1 MCRERKM
8 YTTSS
13 DPYCSSN
20 LLEYRHKQRQSVPIL
35 TTLYDVIEAVSEQV
49 PSDEKYLVIPAVLK
63 LLRDCRAGFVLNR
76 SGSISG
82 GIHFGRTIA

>member
-20 LLEYRHKQRQSVPIL
+20 LLEYKQKQSVPIL

-49 PSDEKYLVIPAVLK
+49 PSDEEYLVTPAVLK
-63 LLRDCRAGFVLNR
+63 LLRDCRAGFLLHR

>member
-20 LLEYRHKQRQSVPIL
+20 PPEYRQKESQSVPIL
-35 TTLYDVIEAVSEQV
+35 TTLYDVIEAVSKQV
-49 PSDEKYLVIPAVLK
+49 PSDEKYLAIPAVMK
-63 LLRDCRAGFVLNR
+63 LLRDCRAGFLLNR
-76 SGSISG
+76 SV
-82 GIHFGRTIA
+82 

>member
-1 MCRERKM
+1 MCRERKI

-20 LLEYRHKQRQSVPIL
+20 LLEYRQKQSAPIL

-49 PSDEKYLVIPAVLK
+49 PSHEKYLVIPAVLK
-63 LLRDCRAGFVLNR
+63 LLTDCRVGFLLNG
-76 SGSISG
+76 SG
-82 GIHFGRTIA
+82 

>member
-20 LLEYRHKQRQSVPIL
+20 LLEYRQMQRRSVPVL

-49 PSDEKYLVIPAVLK
+49 TSDEKSLVTPAVLK
-63 LLRDCRAGFVLNR
+63 LLRDCRAGFLLNG
-76 SGSISG
+76 SG
-82 GIHFGRTIA
+82 

>member
-13 DPYCSSN
+13 DPYCSN
-20 LLEYRHKQRQSVPIL
+20 NPLEYGQRQSVPVL

-49 PSDEKYLVIPAVLK
+49 SSDEEYLVTPAVLK
-63 LLRDCRAGFVLNR
+63 LLRDCRAGFFLLNG

-82 GIHFGRTIA
+82 GIHFGRTTA

>member
-1 MCRERKM
+1 MCRGRKM

-13 DPYCSSN
+13 DPYCCN
-20 LLEYRHKQRQSVPIL
+20 NPLEYGQRQSVPVL

-49 PSDEKYLVIPAVLK
+49 SSDEEYLVTPAVLK
-63 LLRDCRAGFVLNR
+63 LLRDCRAGFLLNE

-82 GIHFGRTIA
+82 GIHCERTTA

>member
-20 LLEYRHKQRQSVPIL
+20 LLEYRQKESQSVPVL

-49 PSDEKYLVIPAVLK
+49 SSDEEYLVTPAVLK
-63 LLRDCRAGFVLNR
+63 LLRDCRAGFLLNE

-82 GIHFGRTIA
+82 GIHCERTTA

>member
-20 LLEYRHKQRQSVPIL
+20 PLEYRHKQRQSVPVL

-49 PSDEKYLVIPAVLK
+49 SSDEEYLVTPAVLK
-63 LLRDCRAGFVLNR
+63 LLRDCRAGFLLNE

-82 GIHFGRTIA
+82 GIHCERTTA

>member
-20 LLEYRHKQRQSVPIL
+20 LLEYKQKQSVPIL
-35 TTLYDVIEAVSEQV
+35 TTLYDVIDAVSEQV

-63 LLRDCRAGFVLNR
+63 LLKDCRAGFLLNG
-76 SGSISG
+76 SG
-82 GIHFGRTIA
+82 